1 MIDRDRGLFTLK
13 AFHGNSSLRFKLNF
27 DQFLSA
33 MWPDAKKREVYIAG
47 IGLQANSASMSDSR
61 IESAMRNMAYQG
73 QGRVPASWYDFTKYL
88 QNEAVKINWLDAG
101 VYTFTESAK
110 DIAGGAQALGNQ
122 LIFTGKILNF
132 ILPAILLI
140 VVLFYVNKS
149 TGGSL
154 VKVAGGLRK

>member
-1 MIDRDRGLFTLK
+1 MTDRDRGLLILK
-13 AFHGNSSLRFKLNF
+13 AFHGNSSLRFKMNF
-27 DQFLSA
+27 DLFLTT
-33 MWPDAKKREVYIAG
+33 MWPDVKKREIYIAG
-47 IGLQANSASMSDSR
+47 IGLQANSADMSDSR
-61 IESAMRNMAYQG
+61 IESAMRSMAYQS
-73 QGRVPASWYDFTKYL
+73 QGRVPASWGDFTKYL

-149 TGGSL
+149 SDGAL
-154 VKVAGGLRK
+154 VKTLGGLRK